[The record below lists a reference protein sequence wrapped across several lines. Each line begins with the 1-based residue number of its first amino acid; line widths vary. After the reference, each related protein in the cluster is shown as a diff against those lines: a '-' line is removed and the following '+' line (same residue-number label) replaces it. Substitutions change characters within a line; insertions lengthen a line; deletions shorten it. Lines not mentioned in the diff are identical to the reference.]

1 MENTILKLAIDKK
14 PKSKTEYM
22 DVLLKNQGNL
32 GFSNTQYDRAITRL
46 KPLITS
52 LNPVRI
58 SKKGKEI
65 LEGKTSY
72 YSCIQDNDVY
82 LGGALKYNFLYNTTT
97 NRILKL

>member
-1 MENTILKLAIDKK
+1 MNTI
-14 PKSKTEYM
+14 
-22 DVLLKNQGNL
+22 LKNQGNL
-32 GFSNTQYDRAITRL
+32 GFGDTQYDRALTRL
-46 KPLITS
+46 KPLIS
-52 LNPVRI
+52 GLNPVRL

-82 LGGALKYNFLYNTTT
+82 LGGALKYNFLYNTSS